1 MPRQFLKRILPQRNA
16 LHEQWYLR
24 PFRALL
30 NDPALWALHRRNVLR
45 AVTVGIIAAFV
56 PIPGQTA
63 IAAVLAIY
71 LRVNLPVAIFVSW
84 MSNPLTMGPLYY
96 TAYRV
101 GLLVLGRTPT
111 EDADAFSLDE
121 LWEDISEI
129 WAPLLVGCALT
140 AAIVAAI
147 AWIVLNRVWVASIR
161 RRQRARAARD
171 RT

>member
-1 MPRQFLKRILPQRNA
+1 MPRRFLKRVLPQRNA
-16 LHEQWYLR
+16 IHEQWYLR

-30 NDPALWALHRRNVLR
+30 HDPALWALHRRNVLR
-45 AVTVGIIAAFV
+45 AVTVGIVGAFV

-63 IAAVLAIY
+63 IAAILAIY

-84 MSNPLTMGPLYY
+84 ISNPLTMGPLYY

-101 GLLVLGRTPT
+101 GLLALGRTPT

-121 LWEDISEI
+121 LWNDISEI
-129 WAPLLVGCALT
+129 TAPLVLGCALT
-140 AAIVAAI
+140 AAVVATV

-161 RRQRARAARD
+161 REQRARAARR